1 MQTNDSGFTLVE
13 IMVALA
19 ISGIVMAS
27 IYTAFLSQHNSYL
40 AQEQVAEMQQNIRA
54 GVNMMSREIR
64 MAGFDP
70 SGTKKYN
77 VLAASSNSF
86 SFTADINMDGGA
98 PGAGE
103 TFLYE
108 LYDTGADGINDALR
122 RIPGANTVDFA
133 VAENIEQLEFYYTLA
148 DGTQTTAPTASQ
160 LAEIR
165 NVQISIL
172 AKAGKPD
179 RNFVNTAT
187 YTPAS
192 NPSSGIVWNP
202 TPDDNFRRRLL
213 ITTVQCRNM
222 GL

>member
-1 MQTNDSGFTLVE
+1 MGNKGFTLVE
-13 IMVALA
+13 IMVAMA

-27 IYTAFLSQHNSYL
+27 VYIAFLSQQNSYL

-54 GVNMMSREIR
+54 GVNIMVREIR

-70 SGTKKYN
+70 SGTKNYN
-77 VLAASSNSF
+77 VLAASNNSF

-122 RIPGANTVDFA
+122 RTPGANTVAFA
-133 VAENIEQLEFYYTLA
+133 VAENIEQLEFSYTLE

-160 LAEIR
+160 LSEIR

-172 AKAGKPD
+172 ARAGKPD
-179 RNFVNTAT
+179 QNFLNTAT
-187 YTPAS
+187 YTTAS
-192 NPSSGIVWNP
+192 GAVWNP

-213 ITTVQCRNM
+213 TTTVQCRNM

>member
-1 MQTNDSGFTLVE
+1 MGNKGFTLVE
-13 IMVALA
+13 IMVAIA

-27 IYTAFLSQHNSYL
+27 VYTAFISQQKSYL

-54 GVNMMSREIR
+54 GVNVMVREIR

-70 SGTKKYN
+70 SDTKKYN
-77 VLAASSNSF
+77 VLAASNISF
-86 SFTADINMDGGA
+86 NFTADINMDGGA

-108 LYDTGADGINDALR
+108 LYDTDADGINDALR
-122 RIPGANTVDFA
+122 RTPGGSA

-160 LAEIR
+160 LSEIR
-165 NVQISIL
+165 DVQISIL
-172 AKAGKPD
+172 AKAGRPD
-179 RNFVNTAT
+179 RNFLNTAT
-187 YTPAS
+187 YTTAS
-192 NPSSGIVWNP
+192 GAVWNP
-202 TPDDNFRRRLL
+202 APGDNFRRRLQ